1 MGGIFKFLIKR
12 VVKRHT
18 TLQSKLAIDEA
29 AVDVD
34 GAADESHDARGNAPS
49 ACLCFWLTTLLIKN
63 LNIPGMLLSSGANS
77 GQ

>member
-34 GAADESHDARGNAPS
+34 GAADESMPGGMHQAP
-49 ACLCFWLTTLLIKN
+49 AYVF
-63 LNIPGMLLSSGANS
+63 G
-77 GQ
+77 